1 MLGSVRFHGLCP
13 HIVLVAT
20 DGDTSTAEGFF
31 GTATHSYIVDQVL
44 PLGTLGCA
52 KSGVSGT
59 GYRPALQI

>member
-1 MLGSVRFHGLCP
+1 
-13 HIVLVAT
+13 LVAA

-59 GYRPALQI
+59 GY